1 MSNVKKFALAL
12 LSVTLVA
19 SLCVPAFSF
28 ASSNTGDVSNT
39 AEEIQEDKTLENP
52 LVPQDIAT
60 TSGEQVSTAA
70 DVADGTEAS
79 GSAAA
84 TGDTTD
90 ALPEVTPATDCIATI
105 KYYENVTYEEPGI
118 APGEGNRYL
127 LGTRTIDGL
136 TKGDVLNAWDYVLDL
151 EGFFFFDG
159 WPANL
164 TVSTNPDEN
173 VIELFYF
180 RLWNNSYTV
189 NYYLMEGADL
199 SADSWGDALAPEE
212 VHFTKFASETFDNQ
226 PFGELVEG
234 DAYEYKI
241 DGTYAVDTYP
251 PEIRVGSDVDD
262 NVINVLYV
270 PESPRLPDDADVPDA
285 VPPTDGSGAGGEG
298 GADNGSG
305 GNNGDAGGIAPMP
318 PADQSFTKDDFVALL
333 PDSMTEQEAKELFED
348 FIGSVDSVEPSTEA
362 EIADDATK
370 TVDPETAKK
379 LIAAYSTGFEHGK
392 AEQQPCAVTWLDH
405 LVCILIM
412 LVLLVLMLV
421 FLYLYLHERK
431 LRKELE
437 GEHQREQRS
446 DEMQQMQPSELER
459 PDQT

>member
-12 LSVTLVA
+12 LSVTLVM

-28 ASSNTGDVSNT
+28 ASSNTGDVSNS

-70 DVADGTEAS
+70 DVADRTEAS

-90 ALPEVTPATDCIATI
+90 ALPAVTPATDCIATI

-173 VIELFYF
+173 VIELFYG
-180 RLWNNSYTV
+180 RMWNNSYTV

-199 SADSWGDALAPEE
+199 SADNWGDALSPEG

-241 DGTYAVDTYP
+241 NGTYAVDTYP
-251 PEIRVGSDVDD
+251 PEIRVGSDADD

-270 PESPRLPDDADVPDA
+270 PESPRLPDDADIPDA
-285 VPPTDGSGAGGEG
+285 APPADGSGSGNEG
-298 GADNGSG
+298 GIDNG
-305 GNNGDAGGIAPMP
+305 GNNGGTGSAVPEP
-318 PADQSFTKDDFVALL
+318 PADQSFTKDDFAALL

-348 FIGSVDSVEPSTEA
+348 FIGSTEA
-362 EIADDATK
+362 EELSPEDEIADDATK

-379 LIAAYSTGFEHGK
+379 LIAVYNTGFEHGK
-392 AEQQPCAVTWLDH
+392 ADQQPCTVTWLDH
-405 LVCILIM
+405 IICILIM

-421 FLYLYLHERK
+421 FLYLYLRERK
-431 LRKELE
+431 RIKQLE
-437 GEHQREQRS
+437 GDERQRDQRP
-446 DEMQQMQPSELER
+446 DEMQSTDRER

>member
-1 MSNVKKFALAL
+1 MSNVKKIALAL
-12 LSVTLVA
+12 LSVTLVM
-19 SLCVPAFSF
+19 SLCIPALSF
-28 ASSNTGDVSNT
+28 ASSNTGNASNA
-39 AEEIQEDKTLENP
+39 AEEIQEDKTLADP
-52 LVPQDIAT
+52 LVPQDIAPA
-60 TSGEQVSTAA
+60 SDEWVSTAA
-70 DVADGTEAS
+70 DVVSDAAEGAETAAS
-79 GSAAA
+79 
-84 TGDTTD
+84 TD
-90 ALPEVTPATDCIATI
+90 SLPAVTPATDCIATI

-136 TKGDVLNAWDYVLDL
+136 TKGDVLDAWDYVLDL

-159 WPANL
+159 WPVQL

-173 VIELFYF
+173 VIELFYG
-180 RLWNNSYTV
+180 RMWNNSYTV

-199 SADSWGDALAPEE
+199 SADSWGDALAPEG

-241 DGTYAVDTYP
+241 NGTYAVDTYP
-251 PEIRVGSDVDD
+251 PEIRVGSDADD

-270 PESPRLPDDADVPDA
+270 PESPRLPDDADIPDA
-285 VPPTDGSGAGGEG
+285 APPADGSGSGNEG
-298 GADNGSG
+298 GIDNG
-305 GNNGDAGGIAPMP
+305 GNNGGTGSAVPEP
-318 PADQSFTKDDFVALL
+318 PADQSFTKDDFAALL

-348 FIGSVDSVEPSTEA
+348 FIGSTEA
-362 EIADDATK
+362 EELSPEDEIADDATK

-379 LIAAYSTGFEHGK
+379 LIAVYNTGFEHGK
-392 AEQQPCAVTWLDH
+392 ADQQPCTVTWLDH
-405 LVCILIM
+405 IICILIM

-421 FLYLYLHERK
+421 FLYLYLRERK
-431 LRKELE
+431 RTKQLE
-437 GEHQREQRS
+437 GDERQRDQRP
-446 DEMQQMQPSELER
+446 DEMQSTDRER

>member
-1 MSNVKKFALAL
+1 MSNVKKIALAL
-12 LSVTLVA
+12 LSVTLVV
-19 SLCVPAFSF
+19 SLCIPALSF
-28 ASSNTGDVSNT
+28 ASSNTGDVSNF

-70 DVADGTEAS
+70 DVADRTEAS

-84 TGDTTD
+84 TGDTPD

-173 VIELFYF
+173 VIELFYG
-180 RLWNNSYTV
+180 RMWNNSYTV

-199 SADSWGDALAPEE
+199 SADNWGDALSPEG

-241 DGTYAVDTYP
+241 NGTYAVDTYP
-251 PEIRVGSDVDD
+251 PEIRVGSDADD

-270 PESPRLPDDADVPDA
+270 PESPRLPDDADIPDA
-285 VPPTDGSGAGGEG
+285 APPADGSGSGNEG
-298 GADNGSG
+298 GIDNG
-305 GNNGDAGGIAPMP
+305 GNNGGTGSAVPEP
-318 PADQSFTKDDFVALL
+318 PADQSFTKDDFAALL

-348 FIGSVDSVEPSTEA
+348 FIGSTEA
-362 EIADDATK
+362 EELSPEDEIADDATK

-379 LIAAYSTGFEHGK
+379 LIAVYNTGFEHGK
-392 AEQQPCAVTWLDH
+392 ADQQPCTVTWLDH
-405 LVCILIM
+405 IICILIM

-421 FLYLYLHERK
+421 FLYLYLRERK
-431 LRKELE
+431 RTKQFE
-437 GEHQREQRS
+437 GDERQRDQRP
-446 DEMQQMQPSELER
+446 DEMQSTDRER

>member
-1 MSNVKKFALAL
+1 MSNVKKIALAL
-12 LSVTLVA
+12 LSVTLVV
-19 SLCVPAFSF
+19 SLCIPALSF
-28 ASSNTGDVSNT
+28 ASSNTGNASNA
-39 AEEIQEDKTLENP
+39 AEEIQEDKTLADP
-52 LVPQDIAT
+52 LVPQDIAPA
-60 TSGEQVSTAA
+60 SDEWVSTAA
-70 DVADGTEAS
+70 DVVSDAAEGAETAAS
-79 GSAAA
+79 
-84 TGDTTD
+84 TD
-90 ALPEVTPATDCIATI
+90 SLPAVTPATDCIATI

-173 VIELFYF
+173 VIELFYG
-180 RLWNNSYTV
+180 RMWNNSYTV

-199 SADSWGDALAPEE
+199 SADNWGDALSPEG

-241 DGTYAVDTYP
+241 NGTYAVDTYP
-251 PEIRVGSDVDD
+251 PEIRVGSDADD

-270 PESPRLPDDADVPDA
+270 PESPRLPDDADIPDA
-285 VPPTDGSGAGGEG
+285 APPADGSGSGNEG
-298 GADNGSG
+298 GIDNG
-305 GNNGDAGGIAPMP
+305 GNNGGTGSAVPEP
-318 PADQSFTKDDFVALL
+318 PADQSFTKDDFAALL

-348 FIGSVDSVEPSTEA
+348 FIGSTEA
-362 EIADDATK
+362 EELSPEDEIADDATK

-379 LIAAYSTGFEHGK
+379 LIAVYNTGFEHGK
-392 AEQQPCAVTWLDH
+392 ADQQPCTVTWLDH
-405 LVCILIM
+405 IICILIM

-421 FLYLYLHERK
+421 FLYLYLRERK
-431 LRKELE
+431 RIKQLE
-437 GEHQREQRS
+437 GDERQRDQRP
-446 DEMQQMQPSELER
+446 DEMQSTDREH